1 MINYL
6 KVSSEYYCMVFTLVQ
21 IEVNFLR
28 GATGRSPSVLP
39 NPFAMIAVFCRV
51 FGIAIKELGS
61 SSLGGNYAV
70 TLNRQY

>member
-1 MINYL
+1 
-6 KVSSEYYCMVFTLVQ
+6 
-21 IEVNFLR
+21 LR
-28 GATGRSPSVLP
+28 GETGGSPSVLP

-51 FGIAIKELGS
+51 FGIVIKELGS